1 MTGVT
6 DSSSDIKINRP
17 AFWVALIPGVLLI
30 AFFAYMRLVVF
41 HDRVFPLSSSLPLLL
56 CLWSR
61 SLRLLYGMAVL
72 LSIITLLKVYVV
84 LPEGTYTREYELV
97 TLVSQMTNIWVV
109 VLVLHGLLVA
119 RAKLERRNADLAL
132 ANAELENSNSELAAS
147 NEELAAR
154 EEEISQQNEEL
165 QSQAEEL
172 EQQSEELRQQTEE
185 MEQQG
190 AELMGLNQ
198 ELGRRERGLET
209 LLNSGR
215 WMLNDVSEAFVMS
228 GVCQAGIQILSDEAE
243 AADVASCADDR
254 YEVWGDAGFGL
265 QGRKEEEIPFEQS
278 FAALVMES
286 GRTASIEDMRL
297 RPDIMLPVPRLGR
310 SFLSAMASPIWHDGK
325 IVATLCFYSSLP
337 RQWSE
342 HDFSIAEW
350 LASQASFA
358 LQSLRFQRELEDKR
372 LEAEDA
378 ARQKSRFLAAISHDV
393 RTPANAISLL
403 AELIQRSSAD
413 PKMAP
418 EVPKLAKN
426 LWDNARL
433 LVDLVSD
440 VLDLTRL
447 DSGHAELNVSDF
459 GLVDL
464 LRGEVSQGQTLANRK
479 GVPITGEF
487 PEEEIQLAT
496 DRTKLSRIVANLLG
510 NAVKFTESGEIH
522 VSCKPVKGGAQIQ
535 IADTGC
541 GIPEEALKQ
550 VFDEFFQLRNPER
563 DREKGTGLGLAI
575 CRRLAASLDATI
587 SVDSKVGDG
596 STFTIFVPDKARRES
611 TPAVMPEVATEPVAV
626 DFSSVLHGLRVLL
639 IEDNEV
645 ARIAVGELITREGA
659 IVSSAATGRE
669 GLRLL
674 EEGGYDALLLD
685 LNLPDMDGSE
695 ILQRLQIDRPADLR
709 RIVVITGD
717 ARYERVEQ
725 SKALG
730 ADLLLAKPLSLA
742 RLCDGLK

>member
-1 MTGVT
+1 MTVP
-6 DSSSDIKINRP
+6 SSGIKRDRP
-17 AFWVALIPGVLLI
+17 NFWVALIPCVLLV
-30 AFFAYMRLVVF
+30 AFFAYMRLVVY

-56 CLWSR
+56 CVWNR

-72 LSIITLLKVYVV
+72 LTVVTLLKTFVV
-84 LPEGTYTREYELV
+84 LPEGTYTRQYEMV
-97 TLVSQMTNIWVV
+97 TLASQMTNIWVV
-109 VLVLHGLLVA
+109 ALVLHGLLGA
-119 RAKLERRNADLAL
+119 RHKLEQRNADLAL
-132 ANAELENSNSELAAS
+132 LNAELENSNAELAAS

-154 EEEISQQNEEL
+154 EEEISVQNEEL

-172 EQQSEELRQQTEE
+172 EQQSEELRQQAEE
-185 MEQQG
+185 MEHQG
-190 AELMGLNQ
+190 SELMSLNQ

-215 WMLNDVSEAFVMS
+215 WMLSDMSEAFVMS

-243 AADVASCADDR
+243 AADVASCESDR
-254 YEVWGDAGFGL
+254 YKVWGDAGFGL
-265 QGRKEEEIPFEQS
+265 QGRKEGEIPFVES

-286 GRTASIEDMRL
+286 GCTASIEDIRL
-297 RPDIMLPVPRLGR
+297 RTDIKLPLPRVGR
-310 SFLSAMASPIWHDGK
+310 PFLSSMASPIWHEGK
-325 IVATLCFYSSLP
+325 IVAALCFYSSLP
-337 RQWSE
+337 RQWTE

-358 LQSLRFQRELEDKR
+358 LQSIRFQRELEDKR
-372 LEAEDA
+372 REAEA
-378 ARQKSRFLAAISHDV
+378 AAHQKSRFLAAISHDV

-403 AELIQRSSAD
+403 AELIQRSYSD
-413 PKMAP
+413 PKMAAEIP
-418 EVPKLAKN
+418 GLAKN
-426 LWDNARL
+426 LWNNAKL

-464 LRGEVSQGQTLANRK
+464 LRGEIAQGQTLSNPK
-479 GVPITGEF
+479 GVPIVGEF
-487 PEEEIQLAT
+487 PEEEILLST

-510 NAVKFTESGEIH
+510 NSVKFTESGEIR
-522 VSCKPVKGGAQIQ
+522 VSCVRVKGGAQIR
-535 IADTGC
+535 ISDTGC

-587 SVDSKVGDG
+587 SVDSAVGRG
-596 STFTIFVPDKARRES
+596 SSFTIFVPEKQVLKSR
-611 TPAVMPEVATEPVAV
+611 PAVLPEPESGPE
-626 DFSSVLHGLRVLL
+626 DFSAVLHGMRILL
-639 IEDNEV
+639 VEDNEV
-645 ARIAVGELITREGA
+645 ARRAVSELLSTEGA
-659 IVSSAATGRE
+659 IVAAAATGRE

-674 EEGGYDALLLD
+674 EEERHDALLLD

-695 ILQRLQIDRPADLR
+695 ILQRLQVSRPAELR
-709 RIVVITGD
+709 RILVITGD

-725 SKALG
+725 VKALG

-742 RLCDGLK
+742 RICRGLK

>member
-1 MTGVT
+1 MTGMT
-6 DSSSDIKINRP
+6 LPSSDIKIDRP
-17 AFWVALIPGVLLI
+17 GFWLALLPSVLI
-30 AFFAYMRLVVF
+30 ITFFAYMRLVVF

-56 CLWSR
+56 CIWSR
-61 SLRLLYGMAVL
+61 SLRLLYGMAVA
-72 LSIITLLKVYVV
+72 LSIITLLKVFVI
-84 LPEGTYTREYELV
+84 LPAGTYTREYEMV
-97 TLVSQMTNIWVV
+97 TLLSQMTNIWLVALVV
-109 VLVLHGLLVA
+109 HGLLGA

-132 ANAELENSNSELAAS
+132 ANAELENSNAELAAS

-172 EQQSEELRQQTEE
+172 EQQSEELRQQSEE

-198 ELGRRERGLET
+198 ELSRRERGLET

-243 AADVASCADDR
+243 AADVASSAGDR

-265 QGRKEEEIPFEQS
+265 QGRKEIEIPFQES
-278 FAALVMES
+278 FSALVMES
-286 GRTASIEDMRL
+286 GRTASIEDARL
-297 RPDIMLPVPRLGR
+297 RPDIKLPVPRLGQP
-310 SFLSAMASPIWHDGK
+310 FLSAMAAPIWHDNQ

-337 RQWSE
+337 RQWTE

-372 LEAEDA
+372 REAEDA

-403 AELIQRSSAD
+403 AELIQRSAAD

-447 DSGHAELNVSDF
+447 DSGPAELNVSVF
-459 GLVDL
+459 GVVEL
-464 LRGEVSQGQTLANRK
+464 LQGEISQGQTLASPK
-479 GVPITGEF
+479 GVPITGDF

-510 NAVKFTESGEIH
+510 NAVKFTESGEIR
-522 VSCKPVKGGAQIQ
+522 VSCKQVKGGVQIL

-575 CRRLAASLDATI
+575 CRRLAASLEATI
-587 SVDSKVGDG
+587 SVDSTVGNG
-596 STFTIFVPDKARRES
+596 STFTIFVPDRSVRISA
-611 TPAVMPEVATEPVAV
+611 PAVMPEAERLPV
-626 DFSSVLHGLRVLL
+626 DFSSVLEGLRVLL

-645 ARIAVGELITREGA
+645 ARIAVAELISTEGA

-674 EEGGYDALLLD
+674 EEGRHDALLLD

-695 ILQRLQIDRPADLR
+695 ILQRLQIDRPSQLR

-725 SKALG
+725 AKALG

-742 RLCDGLK
+742 RLCEGLR

>member
-1 MTGVT
+1 MTAPCPG
-6 DSSSDIKINRP
+6 SKIDRP
-17 AFWVALIPGVLLI
+17 AFWLALIPSVLLV
-30 AFFAYMRLVVF
+30 ALLAYLRLVVF

-56 CLWSR
+56 CVWSR
-61 SLRLLYGMAVL
+61 SLRLLYGMAVA
-72 LSIITLLKVYVV
+72 LSVVTLVKVLIV
-84 LPEGTYTREYELV
+84 LPEDGYARDYETV
-97 TLVSQMTNIWVV
+97 TLASQMTNIWVV
-109 VLVLHGLLVA
+109 ALVLHGLIGA

-132 ANAELENSNSELAAS
+132 ANAELENSNAELAAS

-154 EEEISQQNEEL
+154 EEEISRQNEEL

-172 EQQSEELRQQTEE
+172 EQQSEELRQQAEE

-190 AELMGLNQ
+190 SELTALNQ
-198 ELGRRERGLET
+198 ELSRRERGLET

-215 WMLNDVSEAFVMS
+215 WMLNDVSEGFVMS
-228 GVCQAGIQILSDEAE
+228 GVCQAGVQILSDEAE
-243 AADVASCADDR
+243 AADVASCTGER

-265 QGRKEEEIPFEQS
+265 QGRKEGDIPFHES

-286 GRTASIEDMRL
+286 GRTACIEDIRL
-297 RPDIMLPVPRLGR
+297 RGDIRLPLPRVGR
-310 SFLSAMASPIWHDGK
+310 PFLSTMASPVWHEGK
-325 IVATLCFYSSLP
+325 IVAALSFYSSLP
-337 RQWSE
+337 RQWTE
-342 HDFSIAEW
+342 HDFSISEW

-372 LEAEDA
+372 REAEEA
-378 ARQKSRFLAAISHDV
+378 AHQKSRFLAAISHDV

-413 PKMAP
+413 PKMAA

-447 DSGHAELNVSDF
+447 DSGHAELNISDF
-459 GLVDL
+459 GLVEL
-464 LRGEVSQGQTLANRK
+464 LQSEISQGQTLSNRK
-479 GVPITGEF
+479 GVPISGGF
-487 PEEEIQLAT
+487 PDEEIQLST

-510 NAVKFTESGEIH
+510 NAVKFTESGEIR
-522 VSCKPVKGGAQIQ
+522 VSCKPVKGGAQIR

-541 GIPEEALKQ
+541 GIPEDALKQ

-587 SVDSKVGDG
+587 SVDSVVGRG
-596 STFTIFVPDKARRES
+596 STFTIFVPDRSVPEAA
-611 TPAVMPEVATEPVAV
+611 PAVVPEANNHPV
-626 DFSSVLHGLRVLL
+626 DFSSVLRGMRILL
-639 IEDNEV
+639 VEDNEV
-645 ARIAVGELITREGA
+645 ARLAVGDLVSTEGA
-659 IVSSAATGRE
+659 FVSAAATGRE

-674 EEGGYDALLLD
+674 EEGGHDALLLD

-695 ILQRLQIDRPADLR
+695 ILQRLQINRPPELR

-725 SKALG
+725 AKALG

-742 RLCDGLK
+742 RLCEGLK